1 MLILEN
7 IGLAELQ
14 KLEGRERKRVGGER
28 KNTSFS
34 VCKIFV
40 HNICHGKTIPMN
52 GSNAFCIC
60 YRTILESLRFL
71 FHSTHSTVF
80 PARRTWVF
88 PPSGSRLEA
97 ALKEQGKMWTVPKY
111 HWLFCLAWKNVSLEC
126 FPFLSKFYLFELNI
140 IAATKEI
147 IIKIN
152 HPQFNHLDTTV
163 FFLYFF
169 PFLI

>member
-1 MLILEN
+1 M
-7 IGLAELQ
+7 GR
-14 KLEGRERKRVGGER
+14 KRKKKGRGRE

-60 YRTILESLRFL
+60 YQTILKSLRFL

-80 PARRTWVF
+80 PARRTCVF
-88 PPSGSRLEA
+88 PPSGSRLTGCFEGA
-97 ALKEQGKMWTVPKY
+97 RKNVDSSRDTDFPSQHGKMCHLSVF
-111 HWLFCLAWKNVSLEC
+111 LF
-126 FPFLSKFYLFELNI
+126 FPSFTYFELNI

-152 HPQFNHLDTTV
+152 HPQFNHFDTT
-163 FFLYFF
+163 FPPIFLSIPYQNVQLFYT
-169 PFLI
+169 IVITV